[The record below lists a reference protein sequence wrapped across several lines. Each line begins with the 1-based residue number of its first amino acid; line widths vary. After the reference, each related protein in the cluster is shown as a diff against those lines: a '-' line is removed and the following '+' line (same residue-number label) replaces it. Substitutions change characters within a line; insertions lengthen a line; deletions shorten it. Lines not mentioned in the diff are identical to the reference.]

1 MLTSSAKRRLVLPAT
16 LAVSLSVL
24 MAGCG
29 SPTSVPGLGGPTDA
43 GVGASSPTLGGA
55 ADPSLEGMPD
65 PAAGALTSDAAMTVD
80 TAAAAGGD
88 SPVSTAAVDASPA
101 SHLSVTDE
109 DPDVQMAIAAATT
122 VATASAT
129 SGSYTAARAVDGN
142 LATEWQSGAVTKPTL
157 RLTLPAS
164 ATLKSLAIKAAPNV
178 GTYTIETSADGTTWK
193 VALSG
198 QKNTTWNA
206 ETKTFPA
213 GHTGNRVR
221 LTFDNAGKNVLV
233 FEAKVATGTATTTP
247 APAPTAAPTTA
258 PVSSKVVTTFGN
270 QSVPKVGSSYTQG
283 YTLMKDLG
291 MNTIREGWNWK
302 YIETADNQ
310 YVSWMNM
317 FDGKMTEFKTM
328 GVKTMAMVTDTPDWA
343 SSDSQYWG
351 KTSFDSQSLGRY
363 TVPKGLKTA
372 IFSDGTDVYKV
383 GVKPNPNNPFAG
395 YIFDLATRY
404 KGKISYYQVWNEPD
418 FPSGDLGAGTKD
430 ANGRTRYWTGSV
442 QDYVRLMQVAHTVVK
457 GIDPAAKIATGGLG
471 YEKYLAAIIDNGGAK
486 YFDVV
491 DFHAYGTDKTS
502 SNGVLNSSW
511 GFLGRYNALKQVL
524 TSKGVTGKTFSVSET
539 GFTANNQAEQASYAA
554 KVFATGAGLGDME
567 TVQWAVFT
575 NPGHDSIGLLD
586 TATLSVKT
594 QGYHAYK
601 VATGQLTGAVPTG
614 KLTGTNVQGYSFKR
628 KDGKPL
634 YVVWS
639 SASSATTTIPL
650 GAGQVLD
657 KFGKAKS
664 ATFSGGKLTLNLTAD
679 PVYVVGN

>member
-1 MLTSSAKRRLVLPAT
+1 MLNLLAKRPVMTSSAVALS
-16 LAVSLSVL
+16 VSLLALS
-24 MAGCG
+24 GCG
-29 SPTSVPGLGGPTDA
+29 SPTSVPGLGGDV
-43 GVGASSPTLGGA
+43 GSVGASAPQIGSGSAPA
-55 ADPSLEGMPD
+55 LE
-65 PAAGALTSDAAMTVD
+65 
-80 TAAAAGGD
+80 GGD
-88 SPVSTAAVDASPA
+88 STGSSGEGFGGDADAAAPA
-101 SHLSVTDE
+101 DSSRLLAIDE
-109 DPDVQMAIAAATT
+109 DPDVMTAASTGKT
-122 VATASAT
+122 IATASHT
-129 SGSYTAARAVDGN
+129 SGTYAAARAVDGN
-142 LATEWQSGAVTKPTL
+142 LDTEWQSGAVTKPTL

-164 ATLKSLAIKAAPNV
+164 ATMASLAIKAKPNV
-178 GTYTIETSADGTTWK
+178 GTYTVETSADGKTWK

-198 QKNTTWNA
+198 QKNTTWNS
-206 ETKTFPA
+206 ETKTLPA
-213 GHTGNRVR
+213 GHAGNRVR
-221 LTFDNAGKNVLV
+221 LTFDNAAQNVLV
-233 FEAKVATGTATTTP
+233 FEAKVNTSGAAP
-247 APAPTAAPTTA
+247 APVPAPTAAPTTTT
-258 PVSSKVVTTFGN
+258 PVSSKVTTRFGN
-270 QSVPKVGSSYTQG
+270 QSVPKVGNSYTQG
-283 YTLMKDLG
+283 YGLMKDLG

-317 FDGKMTEFKTM
+317 FDGKMTEFKNM
-328 GVKTMAMVTDTPDWA
+328 GVNTMAMICDTPDWA
-343 SSDSQYWG
+343 SSDSKYWN

-372 IFSDGTDVYKV
+372 IFSDGTDVYKA
-383 GVKPNPNNPFAG
+383 GVKPNPANPFAG

-404 KGKISYYQVWNEPD
+404 KGKIGFYQVWNEPD
-418 FPSGDLGAGTKD
+418 FPSGDLGAGTT
-430 ANGRTRYWTGSV
+430 GSTGGTRYWTGTV
-442 QDYVRLMQVAHTVVK
+442 QEYVRLLQVAHTIVK

-471 YEKYLAAIIDNGGAK
+471 YEKYLSAIIDNGGAK

-491 DFHAYGTDKTS
+491 DFHAYGTDKTT

-524 TSKGVTGKTFSVSET
+524 TAKGVTGKTFSVSET
-539 GFTANNQAEQASYAA
+539 GFTANNQNEQAAYAA

-575 NPGHDSIGLLD
+575 NPGHNSIGLLD

-601 VATGQLTGAVPTG
+601 FATSQLTGAVPTG

-664 ATFSGGKLTLNLTAD
+664 ATFSGGKLSLSLTSD